1 MNEFSKLQIPNS
13 ESAKPNNSKLN
24 NSKSQAKPRITQN
37 SKFLILN
44 SIAKLLQHFVADVN
58 LG

>member
-37 SKFLILN
+37 SKFLIPN
-44 SIAKLLQHFVADVN
+44 SKFHSQASAALRC
-58 LG
+58 